1 VKGGTPIFLSI
12 GFIVNPILIILMF
25 VVLLDWK
32 SRTCPEL
39 DSGKKFSKNVKRC

>member
-32 SRTCPEL
+32 FR
-39 DSGKKFSKNVKRC
+39 KKFSKNVKRC